1 MFVNQLGIPLLS
13 LLIATPL
20 LGALLVSLTPRQ
32 ATSIQR
38 GIAGLV
44 SIINLVLAI
53 IVCVN
58 LAPTAGYQLI
68 EQQTW
73 LPAMGLHYSVGVD
86 GISVWLVVLATLLT
100 PLAIFAARHQT
111 DTNQRAFYALLL
123 VLASSVIGAFVAIDL
138 LVFYVFFELTLIP
151 TALLIALYGVGERR
165 AAATKFFVYPFV
177 GSVFLLVSIA
187 GLVYV
192 NWQQTGVMTFD
203 SVALSAA
210 IANGTL
216 KIDENLERALFAGFL
231 IAFAIK
237 TPIWPFHTW
246 MPQAQAAT
254 PDNGAVDIAGILLKI
269 GAYGF
274 MRFAIPF
281 FPNASAW
288 AAPAVGIL
296 AVISII
302 YGGIIAFG
310 QRDMKVL
317 LSYAT
322 ISHLGFVMLG
332 IFSQTVEGMSGAIL
346 TMINSGITTGALFLI
361 VGILARQP
369 GGRIADNFSG
379 VWLSAP
385 RLGSLALVTVF
396 ASIGVPGLNGFIGEY
411 LTLQGAWISTHLGF
425 SFVVFAV
432 LGIIVSAAYLLRM
445 YRTVF
450 MGEVSVTSAVPEASK
465 SELLVLGL
473 LVVAML
479 VIGLYPQVVLGTM
492 QPSIVALMQ
501 SLTQGATQP

>member
-1 MFVNQLGIPLLS
+1 M
-13 LLIATPL
+13 
-20 LGALLVSLTPRQ
+20 
-32 ATSIQR
+32 
-38 GIAGLV
+38 
-44 SIINLVLAI
+44 
-53 IVCVN
+53 
-58 LAPTAGYQLI
+58 
-68 EQQTW
+68 
-73 LPAMGLHYSVGVD
+73 
-86 GISVWLVVLATLLT
+86 
-100 PLAIFAARHQT
+100 
-111 DTNQRAFYALLL
+111 
-123 VLASSVIGAFVAIDL
+123 
-138 LVFYVFFELTLIP
+138 
-151 TALLIALYGVGERR
+151 
-165 AAATKFFVYPFV
+165 

-216 KIDENLERALFAGFL
+216 KIDENLERLLFAGFL

-254 PDNGAVDIAGILLKI
+254 PDNGSVDIAGILVKI

-274 MRFAIPF
+274 IRFAIPF

-288 AAPAVGIL
+288 AAPAIAIL

-302 YGGIIAFG
+302 YCGIIAFG

-332 IFSQTVEGMSGAIL
+332 VFSQTAEGMSGAIL

-379 VWLSAP
+379 AWLSAP
-385 RLGSLALVTVF
+385 RLGSLALVAVF
-396 ASIGVPGLNGFIGEY
+396 ASIGVPGLNGFIGEF
-411 LTLQGAWISTHLGF
+411 LALQGAWISPHIGF
-425 SFVVFAV
+425 TFVVFAV

-479 VIGLYPQVVLGTM
+479 VIGLYPQVILGTM
-492 QPSIVALMQ
+492 QPSIAALVQ